1 MLRNLWLR
9 EEESWAT
16 VMCNQTLQKAGK
28 PMEFGSIEREI
39 YVDASPETVFE
50 VISSPEHIREWWNG
64 AETDLSPTP
73 GAVAE
78 IAWGTDTAQPH
89 IEALTVVD
97 AEPPRLFSFRWV
109 YGDAAAATPT
119 NSLLVTFE
127 LVPAGPGT
135 AVRVTESG
143 FREKGWEIAVLEA
156 AYADHVKGWD
166 IYVPSLGDYATRLVS
181 TP

>member
-1 MLRNLWLR
+1 
-9 EEESWAT
+9 
-16 VMCNQTLQKAGK
+16 
-28 PMEFGSIEREI
+28 MEFGSIEREI
-39 YVDASPETVFE
+39 HVDASPEIVFE

-78 IAWGTDTAQPH
+78 IAWGRDTAEPH
-89 IEALTVVD
+89 IEPLTVVD

-109 YGDAAAATPT
+109 YEGAATATPT

-127 LVPAGPGT
+127 LVPSGVGT
-135 AVRVTESG
+135 LVRLTETG

-156 AYADHVKGWD
+156 AYAEHVRGWD
-166 IYVPSLGDYATRLVS
+166 TFVPNLGDYVTRLVA